1 MSEREDHV
9 LKLFVFKLVTAAYIP
24 ARLLTQPRGFRY
36 TIRVTVPSL
45 LSQQEHT
52 EPPHLLSRSPNTHY
66 IHPAC
71 RSCQPLTCGHA
82 LPLQRSCGHLL
93 SFSPSSALSQMSFL
107 RSIYLF
113 VHPSIGL
120 FVGLSIYLFVHP
132 SIHQPIYLFIH
143 IWTAKMHK
151 YIHPSIRPSIGL
163 SICLSIHPSVYLS
176 VCLSIHPSVY
186 LSVCLSIHP
195 SILQSIHR

>member
-143 IWTAKMHK
+143 IS
-151 YIHPSIRPSIGL
+151 IHPSV
-163 SICLSIHPSVYLS
+163 HPSVYLS
-176 VCLSIHPSVY
+176 VCPSIHRSICLFVYPSIHRSICLFVY
-186 LSVCLSIHP
+186 PSIHP
-195 SILQSIHR
+195 SIHPQIDR